1 MSTSAWT
8 EAGRWAEVSAIV
20 IEPDF
25 TFSDDFFFLVRIPIL
40 LSSILLPIL
49 DF

>member
-25 TFSDDFFFLVRIPIL
+25 TFSDDFFFFGKD
-40 LSSILLPIL
+40 SHSAQ
-49 DF
+49 